1 MSEEPKITH
10 MGEEKISGGGGGL
23 KKTLIWLVPLV
34 VVVAVIIIFV
44 LSGGD
49 DEIDSEYFE
58 LVARAN
64 TEFNRENYEQ
74 ARELYMEAMDKRP
87 DDPVSERRI
96 SMIDSL
102 LALQEQPV
110 EDSLVAVSAE
120 EESVP
125 VVEEEATA
133 EDIQPIEEESAAAD
147 EAENTGEPA
156 KKEPAKEEKVAPRY
170 KYHIVVG
177 SFENRTNAIN
187 YSEKLKGQ
195 GVDSKTIPIM
205 DGKMTAVTYG
215 SFNNKDEAVRELRRV
230 QREFEKGAWL
240 LEQ

>member
-1 MSEEPKITH
+1 MSDEPKMTH

-23 KKTLIWLVPLV
+23 KRTLIWLVPLV
-34 VVVAVIIIFV
+34 VIVAVVIIFV
-44 LSGGD
+44 VSGGD

-74 ARELYMEAMDKRP
+74 ARELYMQAMDKRP
-87 DDPVSERRI
+87 NDPVSERRI

-102 LALQEQPV
+102 MALQEQSV
-110 EDSLVAVSAE
+110 EDSLVAVGAE

-133 EDIQPIEEESAAAD
+133 EDIQPAEEESAAA
-147 EAENTGEPA
+147 EPETKESV
-156 KKEPAKEEKVAPRY
+156 KKEPAQEEKVAPRY

-215 SFNNKDEAVRELRRV
+215 SFNNKEEAVRELRRV